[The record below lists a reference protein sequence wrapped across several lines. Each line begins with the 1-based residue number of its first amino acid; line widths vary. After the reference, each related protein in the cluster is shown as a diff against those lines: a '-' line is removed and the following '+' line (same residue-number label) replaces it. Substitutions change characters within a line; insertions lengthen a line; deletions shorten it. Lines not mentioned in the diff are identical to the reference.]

1 MAAYELS
8 LFFKLTSRSILNT
21 VDDKNNY
28 YKYYMRKVILMK
40 DDIIRKSY
48 IAAFDVADKGLR
60 DLIIINTKC
69 LVDDNTQRFVYMD
82 NNRLKDELIYYKYYG
97 ETPSYKNILNILLPI
112 ILSNTNIQKSEEVVI
127 DLIQKYVKY
136 FKREEY
142 LFEYILSAVVYNN
155 VIHKII
161 EDKNIKY
168 QELLQNI
175 KQRIIGFSISLDK
188 MKTIKFQMARI
199 KAIQEIDKYIDLKI
213 EDYNDDKIVCSILN
227 ILYDIYIENREVEND
242 GVLSM
247 KKAILSIL
255 GNEENPNI
263 DNIDFVLSMSQYII
277 KLRKYKINKKIYD
290 KNADPRNLISLEAG
304 DTALDPILNQ
314 ITIVSKNFSN
324 NILHINIKSK
334 SGIYE
339 LKFKKS

>member
-1 MAAYELS
+1 
-8 LFFKLTSRSILNT
+8 
-21 VDDKNNY
+21 
-28 YKYYMRKVILMK
+28 MK

-69 LVDDNTQRFVYMD
+69 LVDDNTQRFIYMD

-227 ILYDIYIENREVEND
+227 ILYDIYIENREAEND
-242 GVLSM
+242 GVSSM

>member
-1 MAAYELS
+1 
-8 LFFKLTSRSILNT
+8 
-21 VDDKNNY
+21 
-28 YKYYMRKVILMK
+28 MK

-227 ILYDIYIENREVEND
+227 ILYDIYIENREAEND